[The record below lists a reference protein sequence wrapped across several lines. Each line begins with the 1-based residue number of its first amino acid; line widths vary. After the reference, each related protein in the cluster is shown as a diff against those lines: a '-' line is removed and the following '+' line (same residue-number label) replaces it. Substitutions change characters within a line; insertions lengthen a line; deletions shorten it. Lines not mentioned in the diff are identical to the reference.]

1 MAKRVRL
8 PWIVLGAAALAL
20 PGCENL
26 WSWTA
31 DDSGFDAAL
40 EEGRTALRVGEYDRA
55 EAAFSRAVELRPRNG
70 EARYYLAKAAVL
82 GSGIDVIAL
91 VRAMTDEG
99 RSGAVTVF
107 EYPASHADAV
117 YRVNATV
124 LAALEPVRANEAVE
138 GTFDA
143 SDVDLDL
150 ALAYA
155 LRGILR
161 LRDTND
167 DGRIDGDDVSV
178 EDFSLLSDG
187 DFSLSGL
194 DNIPPGDLN
203 DMLDD
208 LNDLVGDGGDALAD
222 ALGDSGVDVED
233 LQEILDSLGGDIS
246 MYYVNTLLPGNPG
259 LGDNDADGRTD
270 EECLNGVDDDGDGR
284 TDEDSR
290 VFDCE

>member
-1 MAKRVRL
+1 MKPRFL
-8 PWIVLGAAALAL
+8 PFAAVVFVLAL
-20 PGCENL
+20 SGCENL

-31 DDSGFDAAL
+31 DEDGFDAAL
-40 EEGRTALRVGEYDRA
+40 EEGRSAMRVGEYARA
-55 EAAFSRAVELRPRNG
+55 EVAFTRAVDLRPRSG

-82 GSGIDVIAL
+82 GSGVDVVTL
-91 VRAMTDEG
+91 VRTMTDEG
-99 RSGAVTVF
+99 EAGAVTVF

-117 YRVNATV
+117 YRVNAVV
-124 LAALEPVRANEAVE
+124 LDALEPIRASEALE
-138 GTFDA
+138 GSFDA

-150 ALAYA
+150 ALAYS

-161 LRDTND
+161 LRDTNN
-167 DGRIDGDDVSV
+167 DGRIDADDVSV

-187 DFSLSGL
+187 DFALSGL
-194 DNIPPGDLN
+194 DNIPPEDLN

-208 LNDLVGDGGDALAD
+208 LNDLLGDGGDALAD
-222 ALGDSGVDVED
+222 ALSDSGVDVED
-233 LQEILDSLGGDIS
+233 LEEILDSLGGDIS

-259 LGDNDADGRTD
+259 IGDNDLDGRVD

-284 TDEDSR
+284 IDEDSR